1 MLPSILV
8 PARSRRRPR
17 ARLGEDAH
25 GAATEARRRRPRSRN
40 CRSAREDLARQLR
53 RRERQVHE
61 SVARDRSETAALER
75 ELRGLREH
83 VALLE
88 RQRVLLASA
97 ALSARVNVVG
107 NALAQ
112 VRQFYALFGRGYD
125 PDKRPG
131 ESAVAA
137 RFLRS
142 VMAEDV
148 LCTEF
153 RGVDTFLQQY
163 HVCTVGH
170 QSMQVLF
177 QEAVVV
183 SATVGGESHGHDGE
197 ADDDGEGAD
206 DMVQVRAN
214 AVARF
219 RVSRETLR
227 LFFPSIAGDEALTQR
242 LVGKEYVFQYDKV
255 FHFRGGR
262 VFQHESKVDFVNS
275 LLTMVQ
281 DPFVAAKLLEA
292 WVMTKHGHLKVDA
305 RVVEDGHELQ
315 DAVLAQ

>member
-1 MLPSILV
+1 MLPSILT
-8 PARSRRRPR
+8 PARSRWRPRNSPREDEADRFRSRRP
-17 ARLGEDAH
+17 H
-25 GAATEARRRRPRSRN
+25 RSRN
-40 CRSAREDLARQLR
+40 CRSAREELARQLR
-53 RRERQVHE
+53 RRERQVRE
-61 SVARDRSETAALER
+61 SVARDRAETAALVR
-75 ELRGLREH
+75 ELRAMREH

-88 RQRVLLASA
+88 RQHGLLTSTT
-97 ALSARVNVVG
+97 LSVRANVVG
-107 NALAQ
+107 HALAQ

-142 VMAEDV
+142 VMDEDV
-148 LCTEF
+148 LCAEF

-163 HVCTVGH
+163 HVCTIGH

-183 SATVGGESHGHDGE
+183 NAAEGDDGG
-197 ADDDGEGAD
+197 DDDGGD
-206 DMVQVRAN
+206 DDVVQVRAN
-214 AVARF
+214 SVARF

-227 LFFPSIAGDEALTQR
+227 RFFPSIAGDEALTQR

-281 DPFVAAKLLEA
+281 NPFVAAKLLEA
-292 WVMTKHGHLKVDA
+292 WVMTKHGHLKVNA
-305 RVVEDGHELQ
+305 QVVEDGHQLQ